1 MSALRAKPFAPE
13 ETELLGGIALSER
26 ERKRY
31 NIGNPIRAAIDDRPY
46 RGVETE
52 VSEAIAKR
60 CERAPRGIYVPLDL
74 EVRAPLNQ
82 GTFSA
87 GGATVQSSVMS
98 FFEVLRNKAVAM
110 KAGATVLPDLKSNI
124 ALVKQ
129 TGDYGNGWMVEAPG
143 TEITP
148 DIPTFGQVTLSPKIG
163 YGATQAT
170 RQWLG
175 QTNDPLLTGVLFN
188 GLAKSLSVALDR
200 AAFFGSGASGQPK
213 GIFNQTAVG
222 SVAGASIA
230 WQGITTFEKNTLAAN
245 ADEEAFS
252 YVTHPDTRDLL
263 KNRARGT
270 YLGFI
275 VNEENKIGP
284 YPCHA
289 TAQVDAGNIVGG
301 DFSQLV
307 IGMWGG
313 LDLVVDPFTFK
324 KQGLVEFFGFLYVDI
339 GVPFPMAFTV
349 ATSVT

>member
-1 MSALRAKPFAPE
+1 LPF
-13 ETELLGGIALSER
+13 L
-26 ERKRY
+26 
-31 NIGNPIRAAIDDRPY
+31 
-46 RGVETE
+46 
-52 VSEAIAKR
+52 
-60 CERAPRGIYVPLDL
+60 
-74 EVRAPLNQ
+74 
-82 GTFSA
+82 
-87 GGATVQSSVMS
+87 
-98 FFEVLRNKAVAM
+98 EVLRNKAVAM
-110 KAGATVLPDLKSNI
+110 KAGATVLPDLKSNV

-129 TGDYGNGWMVEAPG
+129 TGDYGNGWTVEVPG

-148 DIPTFGQVTLSPKIG
+148 GIPTFEQVTLSPKIG

-170 RQWLG
+170 RQWLE
-175 QTNDPLLTGVLFN
+175 QTNDPLLTEVLFN
-188 GLAKSLSVALDR
+188 GLAKSLGVALDR

-213 GIFNQTAVG
+213 GLFNQPGIGT
-222 SVAGASIA
+222 VAGASIA
-230 WQGITTFEKNTLAAN
+230 WQGITTFEKNALAVNAN
-245 ADEEAFS
+245 EETFA
-252 YVTHPDTRDLL
+252 YVTHPNTRDLL

-275 VNEENKIGP
+275 VNEENEIGP
-284 YPCHA
+284 YPCYA

-339 GVPFPMAFTV
+339 GVPFPAAFTV

>member
-1 MSALRAKPFAPE
+1 MSALRAKPWAPE
-13 ETELLGGIALSER
+13 ETELLGGVALSER

-31 NIGNPIRAAIDDRPY
+31 NIGNFIRAAIDDRSY
-46 RGVETE
+46 KGIETE
-52 VSEAIAKR
+52 VSEMIAKR
-60 CERAPRGIYVPLDL
+60 CERAPRGIYIPLDL
-74 EVRAPLNQ
+74 LVRAPLHQ

-87 GGATVQSSVMS
+87 GGAAVQTSVMP
-98 FFEVLRNKAVAM
+98 FVEVLRNKTVAM

-124 ALVKQ
+124 AIVKQ
-129 TGDYGNGWMVEAPG
+129 TGDYSNGWTVEAPG
-143 TEITP
+143 TDITP

-170 RQWLG
+170 RQWLE
-175 QTNDPLLTGVLFN
+175 QADNPLLTDLLLN

-213 GIFNQTAVG
+213 GLFNQTAIG
-222 SVAGASIA
+222 SVAGASID

-245 ADEEAFS
+245 ANEETFA
-252 YVTHPDTRDLL
+252 YVAHPDTRDLL

-313 LDLVVDPFTFK
+313 LDLVVDPFIFK
-324 KQGLVEFFGFLYVDI
+324 KQGLVEFFGFLYADV
-339 GVPFPMAFTV
+339 GVPFPSAFTV
-349 ATSVT
+349 ATTVS